1 MFCSSLEKI
10 HEGHKYLFIDD
21 AFTQSEAVAACTQ
34 SGSLAMADDLETFR
48 VLWRLLNDSRGPS
61 DDNHIGAWLDG
72 KLDANGTWQCESN
85 KVECGPIMPWT
96 KYEPPRHEDEKCV
109 LLWLPRWDGVAHYY
123 CTRKMA
129 AICEVK

>member
-1 MFCSSLEKI
+1 MHQGRLYMFMD
-10 HEGHKYLFIDD
+10 G
-21 AFTQSEAVAACTQ
+21 AFTQSEAVTACEKH
-34 SGSLAMADDLETFR
+34 GSLAMAEDAEMFG

-61 DDNHIGAWLDG
+61 DDKYIGAWLDG
-72 KLDANGTWQCESN
+72 KLDATGTWQCESN

-109 LLWLPRWDGVAHYY
+109 VLWLPRSDGVAHYF
-123 CTRKMA
+123 CTRNVS